1 MDRQNSNVYLSTK
14 NNSFSVFLFIN
25 FAKLF
30 YTQVPSD
37 MQLKKK
43 QINKNTNLLLILIS
57 IFESR
62 DSQFLLSLFFELFSL
77 KQTNHRADCQ
87 ASTNLE
93 RCGSN
98 QKKKKKFVSAMK
110 TQILD
115 QL

>member
-1 MDRQNSNVYLSTK
+1 
-14 NNSFSVFLFIN
+14 
-25 FAKLF
+25 
-30 YTQVPSD
+30 

-77 KQTNHRADCQ
+77 KQTKHRADCQ

-98 QKKKKKFVSAMK
+98 QKKIRVSDENANFRSIVRVIVSGGIGK
-110 TQILD
+110 GGKP
-115 QL
+115 